1 MLSVTCHIAPHL
13 SVFTSRCSILLGS
26 RGGGPDAWQCG
37 PEPAQPDDGV
47 TSVWPVVSVSML
59 RSSDGH
65 QCHNN
70 MCSPLTSVTSDIMI
84 SSQKAPVSGCQAPAT
99 WCDPCDGELSCLVL
113 ARQVSPGQEPL
124 TYIFTF
130 LSSLPRSQ
138 VLRQSET
145 RWQDTGIHHWPVT
158 TQHQAWQWEVNK
170 AQHWKSGY
178 FMEPKFLA
186 SVKQLLHLSVII
198 PTLVLWIVG
207 PQNIISFKHILDK
220 TKTSIK
226 V

>member
-1 MLSVTCHIAPHL
+1 M
-13 SVFTSRCSILLGS
+13 
-26 RGGGPDAWQCG
+26 
-37 PEPAQPDDGV
+37 V
-47 TSVWPVVSVSML
+47 TSVIITCAHPWHQWPVTSWSVLKKPRCLVARPRLPDVS
-59 RSSDGH
+59 
-65 QCHNN
+65 
-70 MCSPLTSVTSDIMI
+70 
-84 SSQKAPVSGCQAPAT
+84 
-99 WCDPCDGELSCLVL
+99 PCDGELSCLVL

-186 SVKQLLHLSVII
+186 SVKQLLHLAVII

-207 PQNIISFKHILDK
+207 PQNIISLKHILDK

>member
-99 WCDPCDGELSCLVL
+99 WCEPMWWWALLSGAGQAGEPRTGTTNLYFYFPLLS
-113 ARQVSPGQEPL
+113 AQVS
-124 TYIFTF
+124 
-130 LSSLPRSQ
+130 S
-138 VLRQSET
+138 SET
-145 RWQDTGIHHWPVT
+145 VR
-158 TQHQAWQWEVNK
+158 N
-170 AQHWKSGY
+170 
-178 FMEPKFLA
+178 
-186 SVKQLLHLSVII
+186 
-198 PTLVLWIVG
+198 
-207 PQNIISFKHILDK
+207 
-220 TKTSIK
+220 
-226 V
+226 